1 MARKLKPR
9 LMKTLLNV
17 KKTGTQGKQYRVQ
30 PSKVRD
36 DEIKKM
42 VKMVND
48 SLYRLEKSNMEGASA
63 IYRTIES
70 YALSDPNGKGK
81 IYNVNDEKGTIRI
94 TKDLSRFGSGEEK
107 SKFVNV
113 LRNILTSKTRTVTG
127 TRESLKKGYETAK
140 EKYNFSGDAKK
151 YGDLW
156 KAYTDNVSKETRSH
170 LGSNL
175 VLQLMEN
182 TDIYSMSEEQMNQAM
197 SFVNGMNDLD
207 DAINGLLEEYPN
219 LVINF

>member
-70 YALSDPNGKGK
+70 
-81 IYNVNDEKGTIRI
+81 
-94 TKDLSRFGSGEEK
+94 
-107 SKFVNV
+107 
-113 LRNILTSKTRTVTG
+113 RTM
-127 TRESLKKGYETAK
+127 R
-140 EKYNFSGDAKK
+140 
-151 YGDLW
+151 LW
-156 KAYTDNVSKETRSH
+156 I
-170 LGSNL
+170 
-175 VLQLMEN
+175 Q
-182 TDIYSMSEEQMNQAM
+182 
-197 SFVNGMNDLD
+197 
-207 DAINGLLEEYPN
+207 
-219 LVINF
+219 